1 MSIVDSNAAFA
12 AVDDDDDRY
21 ADASMWCFVVPPSY
35 EECTMA
41 GQVDIRE
48 EENNEYIRGELSWR
62 PKYPMYWQL
71 SEPQAATASDPAQVH
86 IDNM

>member
-1 MSIVDSNAAFA
+1 
-12 AVDDDDDRY
+12 
-21 ADASMWCFVVPPSY
+21 
-35 EECTMA
+35 MA

-48 EENNEYIRGELSWR
+48 EEDNEYIRGDLSWR
-62 PKYPMYWQL
+62 PKYPMYRQL